1 MTLPGSNDLE
11 KLHAL
16 CDKTYKEQAIW
27 FLNAFWGK
35 HLISF
40 ITITFSLTGVLILFF
55 LFFNRGFC

>member
-35 HLISF
+35 LNIFLSF
-40 ITITFSLTGVLILFF
+40 QQVLVLTGYFF
-55 LFFNRGFC
+55 Y